1 MPDENPFK
9 NAYDPLAAGSSEV
22 VKCPK
27 CGKADFDARSN
38 EYGVTR
44 TCRVCKNEWS
54 GGGLGCFP
62 PGTPHIPEVPAEDD
76 NYPLVQFTGA
86 PYRRFGGED

>member
-9 NAYDPLAAGSSEV
+9 HAYDPLTAGSSQV

-27 CGKADFDARSN
+27 CQAQNFDAHSN
-38 EYGVTR
+38 QYGVHR
-44 TCRVCKNEWS
+44 KCRECQNEWS
-54 GGGLGCFP
+54 GGGVGFFP
-62 PGTPHIPEVPAEDD
+62 PGAPHLPDEPAEDD
-76 NYPLVQFTGA
+76 LPLVQFTGA